1 MIHTLVNTILGSPLL
16 MAAAIILLLLIVY
29 AILKRIVKLAII
41 LLLVLTAYAAY
52 LVNTGQPLPKNS
64 REFVQQGKRTV
75 ESFNSGGNGLVNTE
89 HWKEV
94 IDGHSD
100 LKTK

>member
-1 MIHTLVNTILGSPLL
+1 MLQNLFNTILSSPILL
-16 MAAAIILLLLIVY
+16 ALAIILVLLVVY

-52 LVNTGQPLPKNS
+52 MVNTGQPLPKS
-64 REFVQQGKRTV
+64 GDEFVRQGKQTV
-75 ESFNSGGNGLVNTE
+75 ESLGSNGKGIINTD

-94 IDGHSD
+94 LGEKKDT
-100 LKTK
+100 KTR